1 MSTTTG
7 KTALVTGANAGLGK
21 DIARQ
26 LALRP
31 EIARVHLAC
40 RNPEKAIAAK
50 AELEA
55 ATGRSI
61 FDIVIMD
68 VADPRSVRASLTGID
83 GSIDAVVMN
92 AGGMGGKTPMALTAD
107 GATYMFAQNVLG
119 HVVLLET
126 LLAEDRLGE
135 VAVFAG
141 SEAARG
147 LPKMGFKRP
156 SFVSKS
162 ADELASVIDGSFF
175 ADGKPDINLAYG
187 QAKLLGILWMASLAR
202 QHADRKFVSVSPGN
216 TTGTHAPDD
225 LALPFRIAA
234 KHVMPHLGI
243 SHKLDVGAKRLIDGV
258 TDPTLSSGVFYASAA
273 GKMKGPLVDQTDIF
287 PDLADPSFQDNATEA
302 IHRFIAS
309 PTVSRNTSPD
319 DFQRRNETTHR

>member
-1 MSTTTG
+1 MSATPE
-7 KTALVTGANAGLGK
+7 KTALITGANAGLGK

-26 LALRP
+26 LGRRP
-31 EIARVHLAC
+31 EFGHVYLAC
-40 RNPEKAIAAK
+40 RNRDKAIAART
-50 AELEA
+50 ELEEQ
-55 ATGRSI
+55 TGRRI
-61 FDIVIMD
+61 FDIVLMD
-68 VADPRSVRASLTGID
+68 VSDPASVRAGLAGVA

-92 AGGMGGKTPMALTAD
+92 AGGMGGKTPMAVTAD

-119 HVVLLET
+119 HVALLET

-147 LPKMGFKRP
+147 LPRMGFKRP

-162 ADELASVIDGSFF
+162 ADELATVIDGSFF
-175 ADGKPDINLAYG
+175 AGRKPDVNLAYG

-202 QHADRKFVSVSPGN
+202 QYPDLRFVSVSPGN

-225 LALPFRIAA
+225 LPAPLRFAA

-243 SHKLDVGAKRLIDGV
+243 SHDLEVGAKRLVDGV
-258 TDPTLSSGVFYASAA
+258 TDTKLSSGTFYASAA
-273 GKMKGPLVDQTDIF
+273 GKLKGPLVDQTEIY
-287 PDLADPSFQDNATEA
+287 PDLADTAFQDQASEA
-302 IHRFIAS
+302 IHRFLTAK
-309 PTVSRNTSPD
+309 TAA
-319 DFQRRNETTHR
+319 

>member
-1 MSTTTG
+1 MSTTAE
-7 KTALVTGANAGLGK
+7 KTVLITGANVGLGK
-21 DIARQ
+21 EIARQ

-31 EIARVHLAC
+31 EIARIYMAC
-40 RNPEKAIAAK
+40 RNRDRAKAAK
-50 AELEA
+50 ADLET
-55 ATGRSI
+55 ATGRRI
-61 FDIVIMD
+61 FEIIVMD
-68 VADPRSVRASLTGID
+68 VSDPASVRAGLAGID

-92 AGGMGGKTPMALTAD
+92 AGGMGGKTPMAVTAD

-162 ADELASVIDGSFF
+162 ADELATVIDGSFF
-175 ADGKPDINLAYG
+175 AGRKADVNLAYG
-187 QAKLLGILWMASLAR
+187 QAKLIGALWMAYLAR
-202 QHADRKFVSVSPGN
+202 QYPDRRFITMSPGN
-216 TTGTHAPDD
+216 TTGTQAPND
-225 LALPFRIAA
+225 LALPFRMAA
-234 KHVMPHLGI
+234 KYVMPHLGI
-243 SHKLDVGAKRLIDGV
+243 SHKLDVGAKRLVDGV

-273 GKMKGPLVDQTDIF
+273 GKMKGPIVDQTDIF
-287 PDLADPSFQDNATEA
+287 PDLADPSFQDHANEA
-302 IHRFIAS
+302 IHRFITS
-309 PTVSRNTSPD
+309 KTVA
-319 DFQRRNETTHR
+319 